1 MAVARREKTTDPK
14 YKAAIGVR
22 PPLIEDS
29 NRQGREPELEDIIE
43 DLRDDM
49 NAMCDLSALNEGKT
63 GITSSQ
69 ASAIV
74 ANTSKTGISSS
85 QASAITANTAK
96 KGLSPCFIR
105 LDSPASG
112 IVATESGLGLGS
124 TSPFIPSL
132 SHAVTIDSRD
142 GVKFSSLSVGTY
154 KVQVNIIANSTRDNP
169 VTIKGKIGR
178 NTIIQRQFI
187 NSGAFCDFSF
197 VDLVIITDARQL
209 LFFTLTSASSTTV
222 TVLPGTTIY
231 LEKI

>member
-74 ANTSKTGISSS
+74 ANT
-85 QASAITANTAK
+85 
-96 KGLSPCFIR
+96 
-105 LDSPASG
+105 
-112 IVATESGLGLGS
+112 
-124 TSPFIPSL
+124 
-132 SHAVTIDSRD
+132 
-142 GVKFSSLSVGTY
+142 
-154 KVQVNIIANSTRDNP
+154 
-169 VTIKGKIGR
+169 
-178 NTIIQRQFI
+178 
-187 NSGAFCDFSF
+187 
-197 VDLVIITDARQL
+197 
-209 LFFTLTSASSTTV
+209 
-222 TVLPGTTIY
+222 
-231 LEKI
+231 